1 MGCPIPPLFRG
12 IDFVAVVGSLS
23 FAGFA
28 LLRQIRR
35 YQNKNPGTF
44 ATFLRL
50 AALFRSMQSKN
61 RMFHGRS
68 PALLRHESVIR
79 RLGTIANRKKV
90 AARIDFLFLG
100 SRDGFRD
107 CAIGGMNIDV
117 TLWAKWHGCGAG
129 RSELGCSAGW
139 TLGWVYGAATW
150 NDAAPQVDI
159 WNSAMFEFAR
169 SACLPIS
176 CTSRRVRGFQR
187 RLRRSPL
194 LRESRSLPRSAHRE

>member
-1 MGCPIPPLFRG
+1 M
-12 IDFVAVVGSLS
+12 
-23 FAGFA
+23 
-28 LLRQIRR
+28 
-35 YQNKNPGTF
+35 
-44 ATFLRL
+44 
-50 AALFRSMQSKN
+50 
-61 RMFHGRS
+61 
-68 PALLRHESVIR
+68 IR

-176 CTSRRVRGFQR
+176 RTSRRVRGFQR

-194 LRESRSLPRSAHRE
+194 LRDPARCLDPPIASDKHGFEVGVPFCVVFCLITSHDQKCC

>member
-1 MGCPIPPLFRG
+1 M
-12 IDFVAVVGSLS
+12 
-23 FAGFA
+23 
-28 LLRQIRR
+28 
-35 YQNKNPGTF
+35 
-44 ATFLRL
+44 
-50 AALFRSMQSKN
+50 
-61 RMFHGRS
+61 
-68 PALLRHESVIR
+68 IR
-79 RLGTIANRKKV
+79 RLGTIANRQKKLP
-90 AARIDFLFLG
+90 ARIDFLFLG

-176 CTSRRVRGFQR
+176 RTFRRVCDFQR
-187 RLRRSPL
+187 GLRQPIA
-194 LRESRSLPRSAHRE
+194 SRIPARCLDLPIASDKHGFEVGMPFCVVFCPITSHDQKCC

>member
-1 MGCPIPPLFRG
+1 MADPPLSKQKSRYFCNLFA
-12 IDFVAVVGSLS
+12 ISSSLS
-23 FAGFA
+23 PHAKQESDVSW
-28 LLRQIRR
+28 QITAM
-35 YQNKNPGTF
+35 KHPI
-44 ATFLRL
+44 L
-50 AALFRSMQSKN
+50 A
-61 RMFHGRS
+61 
-68 PALLRHESVIR
+68 IR

-139 TLGWVYGAATW
+139 TLGWVYWAATW

-169 SACLPIS
+169 AACLPIS
-176 CTSRRVRGFQR
+176 RTSRRVRGFQR

>member
-1 MGCPIPPLFRG
+1 MA
-12 IDFVAVVGSLS
+12 DH
-23 FAGFA
+23 
-28 LLRQIRR
+28 LRFCAMTRDSTAR
-35 YQNKNPGTF
+35 NNC
-44 ATFLRL
+44 
-50 AALFRSMQSKN
+50 
-61 RMFHGRS
+61 
-68 PALLRHESVIR
+68 
-79 RLGTIANRKKV
+79 NRKKV

-176 CTSRRVRGFQR
+176 RTFRRVCDFQR
-187 RLRRSPL
+187 GLRQHIASRIPLVASICPLRVISTASRLGCP
-194 LRESRSLPRSAHRE
+194 SA

>member
-1 MGCPIPPLFRG
+1 MPYTPLFRG

-44 ATFLRL
+44 ATFL
-50 AALFRSMQSKN
+50 
-61 RMFHGRS
+61 
-68 PALLRHESVIR
+68 
-79 RLGTIANRKKV
+79 
-90 AARIDFLFLG
+90 FLG

-107 CAIGGMNIDV
+107 CAIGGMNVDV

-150 NDAAPQVDI
+150 NDAARQVDI
-159 WNSAMFEFAR
+159 WNHVMVVFAR
-169 SACLPIS
+169 AACLPIS
-176 CTSRRVRGFQR
+176 RTSRRVRGFQR

-194 LRESRSLPRSAHRE
+194 LRESRSLPRSAHCE